1 MFDIKQTEVITMF
14 ANLESFSIF
23 FFTCLSLIALA
34 ILFEDKLVALET
46 KREKKA
52 AARRAAKKHSAKS
65 SSQVKKSVPQANAV
79 RRVPAQRR
87 TGHNIAA

>member
-1 MFDIKQTEVITMF
+1 MF
-14 ANLESFSIF
+14 ADLESFSIF
-23 FFTCLSLIALA
+23 FFTCLSFIVLA
-34 ILFEDKLVALET
+34 ILFEDKLIALEA

-52 AARRAAKKHSAKS
+52 AARRAAKRRAAKT
-65 SSQVKKSVPQANAV
+65 SQAKKSVCSRTDTV

>member
-1 MFDIKQTEVITMF
+1 MF

-23 FFTCLSLIALA
+23 FFTCLSLIVLA
-34 ILFEDKLVALET
+34 ILFEDKLVALEA

-52 AARRAAKKHSAKS
+52 AARRAAKRPSAKAS
-65 SSQVKKSVPQANAV
+65 TQVKRSGPQASSV

>member
-1 MFDIKQTEVITMF
+1 MF

-23 FFTCLSLIALA
+23 FFTCLSLIVLA
-34 ILFEDKLVALET
+34 ILFEDKLVALEA

-52 AARRAAKKHSAKS
+52 AARRNAKRHSARA
-65 SSQVKKSVPQANAV
+65 SSQIKKSVPQASTV

>member
-1 MFDIKQTEVITMF
+1 MF

-23 FFTCLSLIALA
+23 FFACLSLIVLA
-34 ILFEDKLVALET
+34 VLFEDKLIALET

-52 AARRAAKKHSAKS
+52 AARRTAKRQSAKP

-87 TGHNIAA
+87 AGHNIAA